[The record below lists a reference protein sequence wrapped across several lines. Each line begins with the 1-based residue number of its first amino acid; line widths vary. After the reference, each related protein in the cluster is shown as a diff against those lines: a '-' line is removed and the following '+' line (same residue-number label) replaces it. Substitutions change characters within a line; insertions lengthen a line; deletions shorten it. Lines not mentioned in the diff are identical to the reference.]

1 MAYPNLPSVQVV
13 LNDLGLQVSA
23 PPAGPKVTIFGA
35 CGNATVPLRE
45 PLAVNSLTK
54 ATAAFYVYNSDP
66 TPRKLP
72 SELALAC
79 DEAARGG
86 AGNIEVVC
94 IKNDLSGDSA
104 IHAYLTG
111 DARYADLTAAYSAVE
126 DRQFDVVVPVNAHL
140 DSVATTG
147 GYGPQLAN
155 FCFQVTTEVDSSA
168 VGITALMPIIQ
179 WAHTYEGDSSG
190 TGDVQ
195 GLVAAST
202 TLSGEVVAISD
213 TNPLAPY
220 YFTVPS
226 TELVGEWA
234 KYAGQHENPH
244 INSGY
249 TGSTGQARTFP
260 AGFTNYLHGSADE
273 DGTYYP
279 TNDTNGATDVYSAY
293 WTNWQAK
300 DLAGNFVVDANGQK
314 ADAGSRI
321 SVVAAPLRTSSNL
334 TTQLAMGLT
343 GASMASTHHNTD
355 GAAAYAGFV
364 SQLAP
369 HAAPTNKQIPALI
382 PLRILS
388 AKQSNFIAG
397 RRLVPF
403 HRRATGFVVSSA
415 VTGAHNVSRYVR
427 SDYVRL
433 TTVRIV
439 DAAVEVIRGIGD
451 RYIGEPN
458 NAAMRNAMSAEI
470 DKVFAQMKV
479 SGALNDYQFFIS
491 STPDQQVLGEADVDL
506 TLVPAFELTKI
517 SVNVSLAKEI
527 V

>member
-1 MAYPNLPSVQVV
+1 MAYPNLPSVQVT

-23 PPAGPKVTIFGA
+23 PPAGPKVTFFGA
-35 CGNATVPLRE
+35 CGNTGLPLRE
-45 PLAVNSLTK
+45 PLTVNSLTK
-54 ATAAFYVYNSDP
+54 ATAAFYVYNSDA
-66 TPRKLP
+66 TARKIP

-94 IKNDLSGDSA
+94 IKNDLSGEA
-104 IHAYLTG
+104 GIHAYITG

-126 DRQFDVVVPVNAHL
+126 DRLFDIVVPINAHM
-140 DSVATTG
+140 DNVATTG
-147 GYGPQLAN
+147 QYGPQLAN

-168 VGITALMPIIQ
+168 IGVTALTPIIQ
-179 WAHTYEGDSSG
+179 WAHMWE
-190 TGDVQ
+190 TG
-195 GLVAAST
+195 
-202 TLSGEVVAISD
+202 LSGVVSTAVTTETEAISD
-213 TNPLAPY
+213 ASPLGAY
-220 YFTVPS
+220 FFTVPS

-234 KYAGQHENPH
+234 KYAGQHDSPA
-244 INSGY
+244 IATDATSAVGY
-249 TGSTGQARTFP
+249 SSFPTAFAQYLSGST
-260 AGFTNYLHGSADE
+260 DE
-273 DGTYYP
+273 NGVYYP
-279 TNDTNGATDVYSAY
+279 TNDTNEATSVNAAY
-293 WTNWQAK
+293 WTSWQAT
-300 DLAGNFVVDANGQK
+300 DLAGAVVVDNNGQR
-314 ADAGSRI
+314 ADGGARL

-343 GASMASTHHNTD
+343 GVSMASTHHNTD
-355 GAAAYAGFV
+355 GAAGYAGFV
-364 SQLAP
+364 SSMRP
-369 HAAPTNKQIPALI
+369 HSAPTNKQIAALV

-388 AKQSNFIAG
+388 AKQSNYIAG
-397 RRLVPF
+397 RRMVPF

-458 NAAMRNAMSAEI
+458 SAAMRNAMAAEI
-470 DKVFAQMKV
+470 DRVFAQMKTA
-479 SGALNDYQFFIS
+479 GALNDYQFFIS
-491 STPDQQVLGEADVDL
+491 ATPDQQVLGEASVEL

-517 SVNVSLAKEI
+517 TVNVSLAKEI